1 MLSVS
6 SVVNNE
12 DKRNMEQYELTAQII
27 GAAIE
32 VHRELGPGLLESTY
46 ETCLLY
52 ELKLRGL
59 FAERQKEL
67 PVNYKGVYID
77 CGYKLDILV
86 ENSVILELKSVEELN
101 NVHSAQLLTYMK
113 LSGIQKGLLIN
124 FNEKVLHHG
133 IKRKVL

>member
-1 MLSVS
+1 
-6 SVVNNE
+6 
-12 DKRNMEQYELTAQII
+12 MEQDELTSKII

-46 ETCLLY
+46 ETCLMY
-52 ELKLRGL
+52 ELRERGL

-67 PVNYKGVYID
+67 PVNYKGVNID
-77 CGYKLDILV
+77 CGYRLDIIV
-86 ENSVILELKSVEELN
+86 ENSVILELKSVDELTG
-101 NVHSAQLLTYMK
+101 VHSAQLLNYMK

>member
-1 MLSVS
+1 
-6 SVVNNE
+6 
-12 DKRNMEQYELTAQII
+12 MEQDELTSKII

-46 ETCLLY
+46 ETCLMY
-52 ELKLRGL
+52 ELRERGL
-59 FAERQKEL
+59 FAERQQEL
-67 PVNYKGVYID
+67 PVNYKGVNID
-77 CGYKLDILV
+77 CGYRLDIIV
-86 ENSVILELKSVEELN
+86 ENSVILELKSVDELTG
-101 NVHSAQLLTYMK
+101 VHSAQLLTYMK

>member
-1 MLSVS
+1 
-6 SVVNNE
+6 
-12 DKRNMEQYELTAQII
+12 MEQDELTSKII

-46 ETCLLY
+46 ETCLMY
-52 ELKLRGL
+52 ELRERGL

-67 PVNYKGVYID
+67 PVNYKGVNID
-77 CGYKLDILV
+77 CGYRLDIIV
-86 ENSVILELKSVEELN
+86 ENSVILELKSVDELTG
-101 NVHSAQLLTYMK
+101 VHSAQLLTYMK

>member
-1 MLSVS
+1 
-6 SVVNNE
+6 
-12 DKRNMEQYELTAQII
+12 MEQDELTSKII

-46 ETCLLY
+46 EACLMY
-52 ELKLRGL
+52 ELRERGL

-67 PVNYKGVYID
+67 PVNYKGVNID
-77 CGYKLDILV
+77 CGYRLDILV
-86 ENSVILELKSVEELN
+86 ENSVILELKSVDELTG
-101 NVHSAQLLTYMK
+101 VHSAQLLTYMK